1 MPRGRRAEAGARGC
15 GATGESRHTAGLRGG
30 AETALRAPP
39 RPPRQISG
47 PPNMVQ
53 SELQLQPAAGR
64 RAEATSWGD
73 CGSDK
78 GGLGNLDTPSVSLDP
93 QRPSKLSSL
102 TYDSPPDY
110 LQTVSRPE
118 TYRVLF
124 DYQPEAP
131 DELALR
137 KGDLVKVLRKTTE
150 DKGWWEGECQGRRG
164 VFPDNF
170 VLPPP
175 PVKKLVPRK
184 AGSRESAPAKEPKK
198 VPKTPLSASK
208 KLVTAPAGPSKHKTS
223 LTPKGDSQKHPSRDS
238 GSNGSFLS
246 GAPGHPGR
254 KGSKTQA
261 ARQRTALSQAEEQSS
276 LAKAPSENKLP
287 TLDKTTTLEKTLAPD
302 KAPSPKQNPAPDK
315 APTPE
320 KTPVLKDKGP
330 TLEKPTPE
338 ISAPDQVPSPEQT
351 PTLDRASTP
360 ERVISEDEAPAPGVP
375 PKDEAPD
382 PKMAPLGED
391 TPVVEKRLA
400 LEQVLSEVGREH
412 SQLHHF
418 SPEGTLQVQSF
429 LAQEAQALEEVHMP
443 EEPPLAPN
451 SSEGVMKQPLGK
463 RGSSPLQSENK
474 PGSTA
479 ALEKAHPQ
487 EDATALLEK
496 APAKDE
502 ITPEEVLPK
511 EEVPSKKELPS
522 KEVIAPVQESLH
534 PIKQAP
540 DPQEA
545 PALHSLVPQSS
556 AEDGA
561 DTTIKGEVA
570 SLRGALEQLRL
581 QLERKLTDIW
591 EQLKSESE
599 KRRLLEVQMR
609 QRTQR
614 SPTRRSAHAQTQPD

>member
-1 MPRGRRAEAGARGC
+1 AGPGEDWGLCAHLPGAERLLLVPPFQESPDTPRGSGEVRRPRCARRRGHPAKSRGPQIWCRVNFNYSPQQADELRLQAGETVEVIKEIEDGWWLGKKNGQL
-15 GATGESRHTAGLRGG
+15 GAFPSNFVEL
-30 AETALRAPP
+30 LD
-39 RPPRQISG
+39 SG
-47 PPNMVQ
+47 PP
-53 SELQLQPAAGR
+53 S
-64 RAEATSWGD
+64 
-73 CGSDK
+73 
-78 GGLGNLDTPSVSLDP
+78 LGNLDTPSVSLDP

-110 LQTVSRPE
+110 LQTGEHPALYSQPLVGEGWPQWNDLSLVSRPE

-137 KGDLVKVLRKTTE
+137 KGDLVKVLRK
-150 DKGWWEGECQGRRG
+150 
-164 VFPDNF
+164 
-170 VLPPP
+170 
-175 PVKKLVPRK
+175 VKKLVPRK
-184 AGSRESAPAKEPKK
+184 AGSRE
-198 VPKTPLSASK
+198 
-208 KLVTAPAGPSKHKTS
+208 
-223 LTPKGDSQKHPSRDS
+223 S